1 MIVRA
6 RAAYKCGG
14 DGRDGIYRGAAPS
27 LDLARACRE
36 NKEFVRTVRVKA
48 VSASR
53 SSFAP
58 VHARRS
64 TSDRQGRGSVFAIIH
79 DREDQEAAIH
89 GRTFQHE
96 QKDIDMNFHEYQA
109 KQLFA
114 EFGIAVPAGKVAGTP
129 DAAVEAARSLG
140 GEQWMVKAQIHAG
153 GRGKAGG
160 VKFCK
165 SLDEVKTAAAGML
178 GKNMQTYQ
186 SGGRAL
192 PVNLVLVTEATDI
205 AKELYLSMLIDRGAK
220 AVAFIASARGGV
232 DIEQVARETPDDIH
246 TVIVD
251 FVQGLQA
258 YQCRQLGFALGL
270 NPKQVN
276 QLTKIMLGMYKLFN
290 EKDLSLIELNPLA
303 IVKSGDLLAL
313 DGKVNSDDNAE
324 FRHPKLAA
332 MRDVSQEDP
341 AEAEA
346 AANHLNYVT
355 MDGSIGCMV
364 NGAGLA
370 MATMD
375 VIKLAG
381 GEPANFLDVGGG
393 ATKERVTEAFKLIL
407 SSDKVRAILV
417 NIFGGIVRCDLIAE
431 GIIAA
436 VKEVGLTIPVVVRL
450 QGTNVEQ
457 GRALLANSGLKI
469 TPADDLNDAA
479 QKAVAA
485 AKAA

>member
-1 MIVRA
+1 
-6 RAAYKCGG
+6 
-14 DGRDGIYRGAAPS
+14 
-27 LDLARACRE
+27 
-36 NKEFVRTVRVKA
+36 
-48 VSASR
+48 
-53 SSFAP
+53 
-58 VHARRS
+58 
-64 TSDRQGRGSVFAIIH
+64 
-79 DREDQEAAIH
+79 
-89 GRTFQHE
+89 
-96 QKDIDMNFHEYQA
+96 MNFHEYQA

-114 EFGIAVPAGKVAGTP
+114 DYGIAVPAGNVAGTP
-129 DAAVEAARSLG
+129 ETAVEAARALG

-165 SLDEVKTAAAGML
+165 NLDEVKAAATAML
-178 GKNMQTYQ
+178 GKSMQTYQ

-192 PVNLVLVTEATDI
+192 PVNLVLVTEASDI
-205 AKELYLSMLIDRGAK
+205 AKELYLSVLVDRDSK
-220 AVAFIASARGGV
+220 AVTFIASAQGGV

-246 TVIVD
+246 TVTVD
-251 FVQGLQA
+251 FVAGLQP
-258 YQCRQLGFALGL
+258 YQCRKLGFALGL
-270 NPKQVN
+270 TPKQVN
-276 QLTKIMLGMYKLFN
+276 QLVKIMLGLVKLFN
-290 EKDLSLIELNPLA
+290 EKDLALIELNPLA
-303 IVKSGDLLAL
+303 IVKSGDLMAL

-332 MRDVSQEDP
+332 MRDASQEDP

-355 MDGSIGCMV
+355 MGGSIGCMV

-407 SSDKVRAILV
+407 SSNKVRAILV

-436 VKEVGLTIPVVVRL
+436 VKEVGLQIPVIVRL

-457 GRALLANSGLKI
+457 GRQLLANSGLKI

-479 QKAVAA
+479 QKAVNAA
-485 AKAA
+485 QKAT